1 MALLPVPS
9 MPPPMDFLGVT
20 EVHLLEAQ
28 ALPNVPVFDTGA
40 FNNQFQ
46 HRQVPEAAY
55 QPRENGHCL
64 GVTVDAGPRLPGFD
78 PVTQKSTNPSMQ
90 RVAVAIDGVVSLLCP
105 SNEQSSGTPGAWV
118 YVTKDQKSGSQ
129 FRGYP
134 GKLPK
139 LQFDSQLDKD
149 RLEEKI
155 YIGRLLIKDEMHNIV
170 TVDLC
175 PW

>member
-55 QPRENGHCL
+55 QPRENGHFL

-78 PVTQKSTNPSMQ
+78 PVTQKSTNPLDAAGGC
-90 RVAVAIDGVVSLLCP
+90 RNRWCGELVVS
-105 SNEQSSGTPGAWV
+105 EQRAVIRTPGAWV

-129 FRGYP
+129 FRAIP
-134 GKLPK
+134 GNYRSYSLTANLTKTGWK
-139 LQFDSQLDKD
+139 K
-149 RLEEKI
+149 KI
-155 YIGRLLIKDEMHNIV
+155 YIGRLLIKDGV
-170 TVDLC
+170 TIL
-175 PW
+175 